1 MPSLLPPNSATK
13 PMTDKRQAI
22 LDTAL
27 ILFVDQGFHGTST
40 ASIAKQAGVATGT
53 LFHHFP
59 TKEALMENL
68 FLTIKQ
74 EFANTLLSKV
84 GEGQDLKH
92 NAETLWQSAIDWSI
106 QNPVKQLFFQQ
117 YSMSPQ
123 IAAHVREQAM
133 NSILGFIAQLIKQG
147 QLMGL
152 IAHYP
157 IDLMLENCHGQYLA
171 ATRFFIDNPEFG
183 KDKKYR
189 DASFAL
195 FWKALQAD

>member
-1 MPSLLPPNSATK
+1 MSSLLPTDTDTK

-27 ILFVDQGFHGTST
+27 SLFVSQGFHATST

-59 TKEALMENL
+59 TKEMLMESL

-74 EFANTLLSKV
+74 EFANALLLNIK
-84 GEGQDLKH
+84 EGNDLKEH
-92 NAETLWQSAIDWSI
+92 AEILWQSAIDWSI
-106 QNPVKQLFFQQ
+106 DNPIKQLFFQQ
-117 YSMSPQ
+117 YSMSPM
-123 IAAHVREQAM
+123 IAAPIREQAM
-133 NSILGFIAQLIKQG
+133 NSILGFIAQLIKKG

-157 IDLMLENCHGQYLA
+157 IELMLENCHGQYLA
-171 ATRFFIDNPEFG
+171 ATRFFIDNPESG
-183 KDKKYR
+183 RDKHYR

-195 FWKALQAD
+195 FWKALRAD